1 MMNRPRCF
9 HALLAKNSL
18 GKLDYCASCGV
29 VTLHIGALSM
39 RFDPESVETLWALL
53 SDGLMALR
61 TEMAKKAE
69 RSSNK
74 LAS

>member
-1 MMNRPRCF
+1 MNRPRCF

-53 SDGLMALR
+53 GDGLMTLHAEIAKGETR
-61 TEMAKKAE
+61 TT
-69 RSSNK
+69 NK

>member
-1 MMNRPRCF
+1 MNRSRCF

-39 RFDPESVETLWALL
+39 RFDPESAESLWALL
-53 SDGLMALR
+53 SDGLMKLR
-61 TEMAKKAE
+61 TEIASE
-69 RSSNK
+69 RSQTTNK

>member
-1 MMNRPRCF
+1 MNRPRCF

-53 SDGLMALR
+53 ADGLMTLH
-61 TEMAKKAE
+61 AE
-69 RSSNK
+69 KTKEPAQTTNK